1 MKWLKVFKNKYI
13 LTFTI
18 FVLYTLFLDDVDI
31 FNVVR
36 QKVKLNKLEQEKVDL
51 LEKFTETKLTLDQLD
66 DNEALERFA
75 REQKLFK
82 RDNERSEE
90 HTSELQSRPHLV
102 CRL

>member
-1 MKWLKVFKNKYI
+1 MKWLKVCKNKYI

-82 RDNERSEE
+82 RDNEDIFVIVQEE
-90 HTSELQSRPHLV
+90 E
-102 CRL
+102 

>member
-1 MKWLKVFKNKYI
+1 M
-13 LTFTI
+13 
-18 FVLYTLFLDDVDI
+18 LYTLFLDDVDI

-82 RDNERSEE
+82 RDNEDIFVIVQEE
-90 HTSELQSRPHLV
+90 E
-102 CRL
+102 

>member
-51 LEKFTETKLTLDQLD
+51 LEKFTETKLTLEQLD

-82 RDNERSEE
+82 RDNEDIFVIVKEE
-90 HTSELQSRPHLV
+90 E
-102 CRL
+102 

>member
-82 RDNERSEE
+82 RDNEDIFVIVQEE
-90 HTSELQSRPHLV
+90 E
-102 CRL
+102 

>member
-51 LEKFTETKLTLDQLD
+51 LEKFTETKLTLEQLD

-82 RDNERSEE
+82 RDNEDIFVIVQEE
-90 HTSELQSRPHLV
+90 E
-102 CRL
+102 